1 MKNLL
6 FLAFTAF
13 LFAGIFACTQSGN
26 HSTAAQIAA
35 KSSDSPVQP
44 FMDPEKATAAMSR
57 WNALRQ
63 VFVNALN
70 GMNAPQDVRYVARG
84 FQVPYSDLKGI
95 LENVGDTTKIFAML
109 AIQDSAGIPG
119 KPMITLIFQAPDAN
133 RTLRYYDFTQPCPT
147 DCPDLQ

>member
-6 FLAFTAF
+6 FLSFAAF
-13 LFAGIFACTQSGN
+13 LFACTQPG
-26 HSTAAQIAA
+26 STPAAQVAA
-35 KSSDSPVQP
+35 KSSDVPVQP

-63 VFVNALN
+63 IFVNALN

-95 LENVGDTTKIFAML
+95 LDNVGDTTKIFAML
-109 AIQDSAGIPG
+109 AIQDSAGIAG
-119 KPMITLIFQAPDAN
+119 KPMITLIFQAPDKTK
-133 RTLRYYDFTQPCPT
+133 TLRYYDFTQPCPYN
-147 DCPDLQ
+147 CPDVQ